1 MGRIEFD
8 LDVLKPH
15 VPSNYIVAQ
24 ALEDIPGIKFIQIK
38 TDEIDEKTTS
48 VFITIKVNDELS
60 LEAIKDKLETMNCA
74 LHSVD
79 RVQID
84 KHS

>member
-24 ALEDIPGIKFIQIK
+24 ALEEIPEITFIQIK

-48 VFITIKVNDELS
+48 IFITVKGTEDLSIEDIKE
-60 LEAIKDKLETMNCA
+60 KLETMNCA

-84 KHS
+84 KGT

>member
-1 MGRIEFD
+1 MRIEYD

-15 VPSNYIVAQ
+15 QPDNFELAQ
-24 ALEDIPGIKFIQIK
+24 AIMEIKGVTYVQIK
-38 TDEIDEKTTS
+38 TDEIDQKTTS
-48 VFITIKVNDELS
+48 VFLTVKGTDGLNLTN
-60 LEAIKDKLETMNCA
+60 IKDTLEDMNCA

-84 KHS
+84 KGS

>member
-1 MGRIEFD
+1 MARVEFD

-15 VPSNYIVAQ
+15 VPSNYVVAQ
-24 ALEDIPGIKFIQIK
+24 ALEEIPSIKFIQIK

-48 VFITIKVNDELS
+48 IFITIKGTEDLS
-60 LEAIKDKLETMNCA
+60 LEAIKEKLESMNCA

-84 KHS
+84 KGT

>member
-1 MGRIEFD
+1 MNITFR

-15 VPSNYIVAQ
+15 SPDNEMIVRT
-24 ALEDIPGIKFIQIK
+24 LMEGEGITYAQIK

-48 VFITIKVNDELS
+48 VFLTIKGS
-60 LEAIKDKLETMNCA
+60 EAVTLASIKDILERMNCA

-79 RVQID
+79 EVIIER
-84 KHS
+84 

>member
-1 MGRIEFD
+1 MRVEYD

-15 VPSNYIVAQ
+15 NPDNWELAQ
-24 ALEDIPGIKFIQIK
+24 VIMEIEGVTFVQIK
-38 TDEIDEKTTS
+38 TDEIDQKTTS
-48 VFITIKVNDELS
+48 VFLTVKGTGDLKLTNIKS
-60 LEAIKDKLETMNCA
+60 TLEDMNCA

-84 KHS
+84 RRS